1 MPPQGQR
8 RGPPP
13 GYGPQLRQAPI
24 RPAHPGAGT
33 SDGRLHKPQAYPQTP
48 PSPPPP
54 PPVDSTENLYDG
66 SAYGE
71 PEYQG
76 DQWPLPAR
84 PVAAQHRNGSPQN
97 SSPRRPPQRPQRPD
111 FHSPSLDPRSSA
123 GPSPVSRQ
131 TPPPPPPPPPP
142 PAAHHG
148 PGQWNGEGYTSPS
161 QYDPSMQLLYQQGIY
176 GQANKR
182 PPLGPPP
189 SARRGPASYYPRI
202 APVHPIAEET
212 ESMRGSIRNG
222 SVAGRDSTRSYAS
235 SNAIPIGIP
244 DYYLE
249 HRDSAPSLPGADR
262 PISGPDSEYSDSPI
276 EQPPPLN
283 IDHSRGDGS
292 IDSVDWRDANPEPP
306 ALIRQASLG
315 KKSRPTLTTVKS
327 GERMRKTSSGEGISS
342 LPSQQRDSP
351 GTKTSD
357 PSIVKEADLS
367 SDEDSDDESMARI
380 HDKVLE
386 AGAAAAVAALATKKS
401 EKPRDT
407 PSRAS
412 EVLSSGTGLLD
423 PSSSES
429 EKSMKKKK
437 SKDILGIPVPKMGK
451 SGQPRPRSKS
461 PLASEVEVD
470 PPLSDILGGLEKGGA
485 LPPRE
490 TEQLKVPTGGLSER
504 AGKPRPPRLN
514 VDAVREAEAR
524 GSLTSLPDLIKRATR
539 LASNLDRGKTAS
551 RLGMNWFDGADTEP
565 EKSDSGNG
573 RHSGLSDMLA
583 SFPPPGLATPTGS
596 RVDIRSSLTNW
607 PSHLQHSHLPSDS
620 DGGEAR
626 ARKRKRCCGM
636 PLWLFLL
643 LLVIV
648 ILLVAA
654 AIIVPVVLIVVPRQE
669 HNSDSQ
675 ALTQCQSKLTCQNG
689 GANVITNGGKCQCI
703 CVNGFTGTTC
713 STSSSAGCTTTT
725 VGSTSD
731 ATVGDAIPRLLS
743 AGETNFS
750 IPLDGQTLL
759 GLFSGADLSCSSE
772 NALVT
777 FNNNAARRRTIEELE
792 ATPIPTAT
800 VERRNAAS
808 TNDAGAATSNG
819 IVYETGSPTTSATA
833 SSSASTTASPQS
845 NSTTLDFA
853 RVAVLYIFEAS
864 GNINDAIN
872 AQEYLQSYFTSGTIS
887 PGQTSSSANVSLG
900 SGFSCDLSTYRIDLG
915 NGTTVGR

>member
-1 MPPQGQR
+1 
-8 RGPPP
+8 
-13 GYGPQLRQAPI
+13 
-24 RPAHPGAGT
+24 
-33 SDGRLHKPQAYPQTP
+33 
-48 PSPPPP
+48 
-54 PPVDSTENLYDG
+54 
-66 SAYGE
+66 
-71 PEYQG
+71 
-76 DQWPLPAR
+76 
-84 PVAAQHRNGSPQN
+84 
-97 SSPRRPPQRPQRPD
+97 
-111 FHSPSLDPRSSA
+111 
-123 GPSPVSRQ
+123 
-131 TPPPPPPPPPP
+131 
-142 PAAHHG
+142 
-148 PGQWNGEGYTSPS
+148 
-161 QYDPSMQLLYQQGIY
+161 
-176 GQANKR
+176 
-182 PPLGPPP
+182 
-189 SARRGPASYYPRI
+189 
-202 APVHPIAEET
+202 
-212 ESMRGSIRNG
+212 MRGSIRNG
-222 SVAGRDSTRSYAS
+222 SIAGRDSTRSYAS

-244 DYYLE
+244 DYYLQ

-262 PISGPDSEYSDSPI
+262 PISGPDSEYSDSFVEP
-276 EQPPPLN
+276 PPPLN

-292 IDSVDWRDANPEPP
+292 IDSADWIDVSPEP
-306 ALIRQASLG
+306 ASLIRQASLG
-315 KKSRPTLTTVKS
+315 KKSKPTLTTVRS
-327 GERMRKTSSGEGISS
+327 GERMRKASSGEGIAS
-342 LPSQQRDSP
+342 LPSQQRDVP
-351 GTKTSD
+351 GTKKSD
-357 PSIVKEADLS
+357 ASMAKEVDLS
-367 SDEDSDDESMARI
+367 NDEESEDEGMTHIR
-380 HDKVLE
+380 DKALE
-386 AGAAAAVAALATKKS
+386 AGGAAAVAAIAAKKADKS
-401 EKPRDT
+401 RDT

-429 EKSMKKKK
+429 EKSIKKKK
-437 SKDILGIPVPKMGK
+437 SKDILGIPMPKMGK
-451 SGQPRPRSKS
+451 SAQSRPRSKS
-461 PLASEVEVD
+461 PLAREVD
-470 PPLSDILGGLEKGGA
+470 VDPRLSEILGGLEKGGA
-485 LPPRE
+485 LTPRE

-551 RLGMNWFDGADTEP
+551 RLGMNWFDGADTDP

-573 RHSGLSDMLA
+573 RHSGISDMLA
-583 SFPPPGLATPTGS
+583 SFPPPALATPTGS

-626 ARKRKRCCGM
+626 ARRRRKCCGM

-643 LLVIV
+643 LLIIV

-669 HNSDSQ
+669 HSGGSK
-675 ALTQCQSKLTCQNG
+675 ALSQCQSKLTCQNG
-689 GANVITNGGKCQCI
+689 GANVITSAGKCQCI

-713 STSSSAGCTTTT
+713 TTASGAGCTTTT
-725 VGSTSD
+725 VGSTND

-777 FNNNAARRRTIEELE
+777 FNNNAVRRRTIEEPE
-792 ATPIPTAT
+792 AVFLPTAT

-819 IVYETGSPTTSATA
+819 IVYETGSPSTTSSTSSSTA
-833 SSSASTTASPQS
+833 SATSSSQS

-864 GNINDAIN
+864 GNVNDAIS
-872 AQEYLQSYFTSGTIS
+872 AQEYLQSYFTSG
-887 PGQTSSSANVSLG
+887 QTANSANVSLG
-900 SGFSCDLSTYRIDLG
+900 SGISCDLNTYRIDLG
-915 NGTTVGR
+915 NGTTTGS